1 MRIDILHFGQ
11 KLLRRLR
18 LWPLSL
24 AEKCRLTFGAAIIL
38 VLVLALLLPY
48 IWMGQLTKRALLDAA
63 RVKAETLMQ
72 QHFQREQPGQATLPA
87 LGGTGAILDPNE
99 RQVQWVRF
107 SKDPQKQPKSWT
119 KVQERMLKTLKAEDK
134 DESIIL
140 EKKHGVL
147 WSNYVRIFKANNEC
161 LRCHNPERSATAF
174 SSNELIGA
182 VVIQRPAAD
191 VGKINLMNLIWVI
204 AAGLIAGVGAVVAFY
219 MITQKVILSPI
230 RQLRAIANNVAEGNL
245 DTRSAIKTG
254 DEYEKLANAFNHMLD
269 RLQSSQEKLRQVNIQ
284 LDGKIMELSERNI
297 ELFRANKVKDEFLA
311 NISHEFRTPL
321 NTILGFAEILREKP
335 ALLTKEK
342 VRKYIE
348 NIITSGNR
356 LLNMV
361 NDLLN
366 IAKIEAGKMQL
377 NIEETS
383 VAVLCTTVAGQ
394 FSALTKKKKIK
405 VKLAVDENIPI
416 LMTDAGKV
424 QQVLYNFLSNAVKF
438 TPEHGRVEI
447 RAEMADEKTVRIS
460 VTDTGC
466 GIAEADKEKIFEKF
480 RQGDGSLTR
489 ESAGSGLGL
498 AISRELASL
507 LAGSIGME
515 SELGKGSTF
524 RLFIPVILTQEQ
536 SAAK

>member
-1 MRIDILHFGQ
+1 MRINLVHFGQ

-48 IWMGQLTKRALLDAA
+48 IWMGQLTKRVLLDAA

-72 QHFQREQPGQATLPA
+72 QHFQHELPGQATLPA
-87 LGGTGAILDPNE
+87 LDGTGAILDPNN
-99 RQVQWVRF
+99 RQVQWIRF
-107 SKDPQKQPKSWT
+107 SKDPQKQPKGWT
-119 KVQERMLKTLKAEDK
+119 KVQERMLKALKAEDR

-182 VVIQRPAAD
+182 VVIQRTAAD
-191 VGKINLMNLIWVI
+191 VGKISLMNLIWVI

-342 VRKYIE
+342 VQKYIE

-366 IAKIEAGKMQL
+366 IAKIEAGRMQM

-383 VAVLCTTVAGQ
+383 VAVLCRTVAGQ

-424 QQVLYNFLSNAVKF
+424 QQILYNFLSNAVKF
-438 TPEHGRVEI
+438 TPEHGRIEI

-466 GIAEADKEKIFEKF
+466 GIADADKEKIFEKF

-524 RLFIPVILTQEQ
+524 RLFIPVILTQDTP
-536 SAAK
+536 AAR